1 MEDHRL
7 RAFCL
12 VVEMKSF
19 SRAAE
24 AKFMTQSAMSH
35 LIKNLEDEIGVRL
48 FSRLGKTVV
57 PTPAGKKFYEHAKK
71 ILDQY
76 KKMENDLY
84 AIMHK
89 VKGPLCVGASTTAAT
104 FLLSQVFYSFSKSY
118 PEVHIQLSVSNNEGV
133 MSDLQKGRI
142 DIGVVEGKKENSKFI
157 YTEIAE
163 DEIVI
168 IASDDNP
175 LIRKKKLNPR
185 DLISQPFV
193 MPEVG
198 SGMTEFIE
206 DFLYTSKID
215 PKDITISMTLG
226 NPDLIIQMVQSGIG
240 ISFVSKWSVFKV
252 IKEGTVKILHVPGKK
267 LVRKFYLVSLDKEPS
282 TMTARTFIEF
292 LKGYRFFIPF

>member
-12 VVEMKSF
+12 IVEMKSF

-35 LIKNLEDEIGVRL
+35 LVKNLEDEIGVRL
-48 FSRLGKTVV
+48 FSRPGKTVV

-76 KKMENDLY
+76 KIMENDLY
-84 AIMHK
+84 AITHK
-89 VKGPLCVGASTTAAT
+89 VKGPLCVGASITAAT

-118 PEVHIQLSVSNNEGV
+118 PEVQIQLSVSNNEGV
-133 MSDLQKGRI
+133 MNDLQKGRI
-142 DIGVVEGKKENSKFI
+142 DIGVFEGKMGDSKFFF
-157 YTEIAE
+157 TEIAE

-175 LIRKKKLNPR
+175 LTKKKKLNPR
-185 DLISQPFV
+185 DLISQPFI
-193 MPEVG
+193 MPEGG
-198 SGMTEFIE
+198 SGTTEFIE
-206 DFLYTSKID
+206 DFLRTSKID
-215 PKDITISMTLG
+215 HKDITISMTLG
-226 NPDLIIQMVQSGIG
+226 SPDLIIQMVQSGMG
-240 ISFVSKWSVFKV
+240 ISFVSKWSIFKV

-267 LVRKFYLVSLDKEPS
+267 LVRKFYLVSLDEEPS
-282 TMTARTFIEF
+282 AMTVRTFIEF